1 MVSNLVPDRMAR
13 FVAAALKGDW
23 DAARIMH
30 YELLPLFKAMFI
42 ETNPIP
48 IKAAMAMKGMM
59 TETYRL
65 PMCAL
70 APKNRESLQATLR
83 EMKVL

>member
-1 MVSNLVPDRMAR
+1 MTQFVS
-13 FVAAALKGDW
+13 AALNGEW
-23 DAARIMH
+23 ESARKLH
-30 YELLPLFKAMFI
+30 YEMLPLFKAMFI

-48 IKAAMAMKGMM
+48 IKAAMAMKGLIQ
-59 TETYRL
+59 ETYRL

-70 APKNRESLQATLR
+70 TPKNRESLQATLR